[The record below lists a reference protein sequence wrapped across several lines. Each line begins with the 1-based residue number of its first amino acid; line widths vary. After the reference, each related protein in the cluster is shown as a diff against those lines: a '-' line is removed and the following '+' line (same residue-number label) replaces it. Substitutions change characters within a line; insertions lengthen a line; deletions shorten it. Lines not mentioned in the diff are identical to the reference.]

1 MKIIKNLLLV
11 LVMVFTTI
19 SCSDDDDNT
28 PSEERH
34 STLVLV
40 HGAWQS
46 AFVWGQLK
54 TELESQGNTVIAIE
68 LLGHGE
74 DNTSVSDITFKGY
87 VDQVKAVIERLD
99 TPVVLVGHSLGGA
112 VITQTA
118 SELPQQIEK
127 LVYVAGFIP
136 QDGKSVLDYS
146 ALDTESLLPT
156 ALEFSADGS
165 TAAISNPV
173 INIQEIF
180 CQYGSVENIDIL
192 VEKLKPEPVG
202 ALATPIDYTMDD
214 YNAIAKKYYIFTKE
228 DHAITYPFQ
237 QAMAS
242 EAGITNTYEIT
253 SGHSPF
259 ISRPEE
265 LLQLFNNILKN

>member
-1 MKIIKNLLLV
+1 MKIVKNLFLV

-28 PSEERH
+28 PSEEHH

-46 AFVWGQLK
+46 AFVWDQVK
-54 TELESQGNTVIAIE
+54 TKLEKQGHTVIALE

-74 DNTSVSDITFKGY
+74 DNTPVSDITFKGY
-87 VDQVKAVIERLD
+87 VDQVKAVIVGLD

-118 SELPQQIEK
+118 SEIPQQIEK

-136 QDGKSVLDYS
+136 KDGKSVLDYS
-146 ALDTESLLPT
+146 ALDTASLLPT

-165 TAAISNPV
+165 TAAISNAE

-180 CQYGSVENIDIL
+180 CQYGSDEDIDVL
-192 VEKLKPEPVG
+192 VEKLKPEPVA
-202 ALATPIDYTMDD
+202 ALATPLDYTIDD
-214 YNAIAKKYYIFTKE
+214 YTAITNKYYIFTKE

-237 QAMAS
+237 QQMAS
-242 EAGITNTYEIT
+242 EAGITNTFEIS

-259 ISRPEE
+259 VSKPAE
-265 LLQLFNNILKN
+265 LVEIFDAILKN

>member
-1 MKIIKNLLLV
+1 MKIVKNLFLV
-11 LVMVFTTI
+11 LAMVFSLI
-19 SCSDDDDNT
+19 SCSDDDDNSSLEVN
-28 PSEERH
+28 P

-46 AFVWGQLK
+46 AFVWDQVK
-54 TELESQGNTVIAIE
+54 TELEKQGNTVIAVE

-74 DNTSVSDITFKGY
+74 DNTPVSDITFKGY
-87 VDQVKAVIERLD
+87 VDQVKAVIVGLD

-118 SELPQQIEK
+118 SEIPQQIEK

-136 QDGKSVLDYS
+136 KNGKSVLDYS

-165 TAAISNPV
+165 TAAISNPE
-173 INIQEIF
+173 INIPEIF
-180 CQYGSVENIDIL
+180 CQYGSDEDIDIL

-202 ALATPIDYTMDD
+202 ALATPLDYKMDD
-214 YNAIAKKYYIFTKE
+214 YNAIAKKYYLFTKE

-242 EAGITNTYEIT
+242 EAGITNTFEIT

-259 ISRPEE
+259 VSKPAE
-265 LLQLFNNILKN
+265 LLQIFDTILTN